1 MMKYNEEH
9 TARGDME
16 IIADIKAGRDSAV
29 DELIRKYQ
37 KRVYNTAYGLT
48 VDYDEAWDVSQEAL
62 VKVVRYIG
70 SFRGDSS
77 FWTFLYRIIMNAFY
91 DYKRRQKVRAKVGN
105 FTDYENDDD
114 KRTFEVKD
122 VIDIE
127 QDYEQKDL
135 KEKLKKSL
143 TSLTVVQRQ
152 VFVLKNTEGL
162 KIREIAQVLG
172 MADGTVKSHLN
183 RAMDKIKNTLGGG
196 EL

>member
-1 MMKYNEEH
+1 MKHNEEYI
-9 TARGDME
+9 AREDKE
-16 IIADIKAGRDSAV
+16 IIADIKAGKEPAV
-29 DELIRKYQ
+29 GELIKKYQ

-48 VDYDEAWDVSQEAL
+48 VDYDGAWDVSQEAL

-70 SFRGDSS
+70 TFKGESS
-77 FWTFLYRIIMNAFY
+77 FWTFLYRIIMNSFY

-114 KRTFEVKD
+114 KRAFDVKD

-127 QDYEQKDL
+127 EDYEQKEL
-135 KEKLKKSL
+135 KERLKTALVLL
-143 TSLTVVQRQ
+143 TEVQKQ

-183 RAMDKIKNTLGGG
+183 RAVDKIKNELGGG
-196 EL
+196 KL